1 MDKIRYEKGK
11 ETIQKLEK
19 LVGRRFETIEKLN
32 EFLTEYLAS
41 DKPIKLEFAYQNNE
55 IEHTADWNLIANCE
69 NEFVFCD
76 FDIYFLYDRYNNLY
90 ITEVGYEFE

>member
-1 MDKIRYEKGK
+1 MRESEKK
-11 ETIQKLEK
+11 FAEALEN

-41 DKPIKLEFAYQNNE
+41 DKPIKLDFAYQNDE
-55 IEHTADWNLIANCE
+55 RDHTTDWNLIANCE

>member
-1 MDKIRYEKGK
+1 MKKSEKK
-11 ETIQKLEK
+11 FAEALEK

-32 EFLTEYLAS
+32 EFLTGYLAS
-41 DKPIKLEFAYQNNE
+41 DKPIKLEYASQNYE
-55 IEHTADWNLIANCE
+55 SEHTADWNLIANCE

-90 ITEVGYEFE
+90 ITEVSYEFE

>member
-1 MDKIRYEKGK
+1 MRESEKK
-11 ETIQKLEK
+11 FAKALEN

-41 DKPIKLEFAYQNNE
+41 NKPIKLDFAYQNNE
-55 IEHTADWNLIANCE
+55 SDHTVDWNLIANCE

>member
-1 MDKIRYEKGK
+1 MRESEKK
-11 ETIQKLEK
+11 FAKALEK
-19 LVGRRFETIEKLN
+19 LAGRRFETIEKLN

-41 DKPIKLEFAYQNNE
+41 DKPIKLEFAYQNYE
-55 IEHTADWNLIANCE
+55 SDHTADWNLIANCE

-76 FDIYFLYDRYNNLY
+76 FDIYFLYDRYSNLY